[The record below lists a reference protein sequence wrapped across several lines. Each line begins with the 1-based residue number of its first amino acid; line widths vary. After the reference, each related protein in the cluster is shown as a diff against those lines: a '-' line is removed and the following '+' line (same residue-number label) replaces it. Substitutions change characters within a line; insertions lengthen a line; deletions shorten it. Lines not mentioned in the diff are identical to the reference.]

1 MVKLVGRRT
10 GVVVDTDDLAQ
21 DGAFDS
27 IDAFWAASSQPA
39 WDNDGQDVAR
49 QEPERRRSSVSFAG
63 SVDALEALDA
73 YAAAQG
79 ITRAEVIRT
88 SVNIGLPMLKL
99 GIALNGQRA
108 LTILEHTQLAL
119 SLLVERQYPEDSDE
133 LIRAAMRN
141 VREHHA

>member
-1 MVKLVGRRT
+1 MASNYKGIGVGFS
-10 GVVVDTDDLAQ
+10 A
-21 DGAFDS
+21 
-27 IDAFWAASSQPA
+27 
-39 WDNDGQDVAR
+39 N
-49 QEPERRRSSVSFAG
+49 
-63 SVDALEALDA
+63 ALEDLDA
-73 YAAAQG
+73 YAATQG
-79 ITRAEVIRT
+79 ITRAEAIRT
-88 SVNIGLPMLKL
+88 AVGIGLPMLKL

>member
-1 MVKLVGRRT
+1 MQNSERVCMASTYKGIGVG
-10 GVVVDTDDLAQ
+10 
-21 DGAFDS
+21 FS
-27 IDAFWAASSQPA
+27 P
-39 WDNDGQDVAR
+39 
-49 QEPERRRSSVSFAG
+49 
-63 SVDALEALDA
+63 DALEALDA

>member
-1 MVKLVGRRT
+1 MASTYKGIGVG
-10 GVVVDTDDLAQ
+10 
-21 DGAFDS
+21 FS
-27 IDAFWAASSQPA
+27 P
-39 WDNDGQDVAR
+39 
-49 QEPERRRSSVSFAG
+49 
-63 SVDALEALDA
+63 DALEALDA

-119 SLLVERQYPEDSDE
+119 SLLVERQYPEDSDD

>member
-1 MVKLVGRRT
+1 MASTYKGIGVG
-10 GVVVDTDDLAQ
+10 
-21 DGAFDS
+21 FS
-27 IDAFWAASSQPA
+27 P
-39 WDNDGQDVAR
+39 
-49 QEPERRRSSVSFAG
+49 
-63 SVDALEALDA
+63 DALQALDA

>member
-1 MVKLVGRRT
+1 MASTYKGIGVG
-10 GVVVDTDDLAQ
+10 
-21 DGAFDS
+21 FS
-27 IDAFWAASSQPA
+27 P
-39 WDNDGQDVAR
+39 
-49 QEPERRRSSVSFAG
+49 
-63 SVDALEALDA
+63 DALEALDA

-79 ITRAEVIRT
+79 ITRAETIRT
-88 SVNIGLPMLKL
+88 AVSIGLPMLKL

-119 SLLVERQYPEDSDE
+119 TLLVERQYPEDSDE

>member
-1 MVKLVGRRT
+1 M
-10 GVVVDTDDLAQ
+10 
-21 DGAFDS
+21 
-27 IDAFWAASSQPA
+27 
-39 WDNDGQDVAR
+39 
-49 QEPERRRSSVSFAG
+49 
-63 SVDALEALDA
+63 LE
-73 YAAAQG
+73 
-79 ITRAEVIRT
+79 
-88 SVNIGLPMLKL
+88 L

>member
-1 MVKLVGRRT
+1 MHNSERVCMASTYKGIGVG
-10 GVVVDTDDLAQ
+10 
-21 DGAFDS
+21 F
-27 IDAFWAASSQPA
+27 SS
-39 WDNDGQDVAR
+39 
-49 QEPERRRSSVSFAG
+49 
-63 SVDALEALDA
+63 DALEALDA
-73 YAAAQG
+73 YAGAQG
-79 ITRAEVIRT
+79 ITRAEAIRT

-99 GIALNGQRA
+99 GIALNGPRA

>member
-1 MVKLVGRRT
+1 MARNLQGIGLGVSRQIVTKL
-10 GVVVDTDDLAQ
+10 D
-21 DGAFDS
+21 
-27 IDAFWAASSQPA
+27 
-39 WDNDGQDVAR
+39 
-49 QEPERRRSSVSFAG
+49 SFASAKG
-63 SVDALEALDA
+63 ISRSEAA
-73 YAAAQG
+73 
-79 ITRAEVIRT
+79 RT
-88 SVNIGLPMLKL
+88 AISIGLPMLEL

>member
-1 MVKLVGRRT
+1 MHNSERVCMTSTYKGIGVG
-10 GVVVDTDDLAQ
+10 
-21 DGAFDS
+21 FS
-27 IDAFWAASSQPA
+27 P
-39 WDNDGQDVAR
+39 
-49 QEPERRRSSVSFAG
+49 
-63 SVDALEALDA
+63 DALEALDA

-79 ITRAEVIRT
+79 ITRPEVIRT

>member
-1 MVKLVGRRT
+1 MSTTFKGIGVGF
-10 GVVVDTDDLAQ
+10 A
-21 DGAFDS
+21 
-27 IDAFWAASSQPA
+27 P
-39 WDNDGQDVAR
+39 DVL
-49 QEPERRRSSVSFAG
+49 
-63 SVDALEALDA
+63 DALDT
-73 YAAAQG
+73 YASAQG
-79 ITRAEVIRT
+79 VSRAEAIRA
-88 SVNIGLPMLKL
+88 SVNIGLPMLRL

>member
-1 MVKLVGRRT
+1 MASTYKGIGVG
-10 GVVVDTDDLAQ
+10 
-21 DGAFDS
+21 FS
-27 IDAFWAASSQPA
+27 P
-39 WDNDGQDVAR
+39 
-49 QEPERRRSSVSFAG
+49 
-63 SVDALEALDA
+63 DALEALDA

>member
-1 MVKLVGRRT
+1 MHNSERVCM
-10 GVVVDTDDLAQ
+10 
-21 DGAFDS
+21 
-27 IDAFWAASSQPA
+27 ASTYK
-39 WDNDGQDVAR
+39 GI
-49 QEPERRRSSVSFAG
+49 
-63 SVDALEALDA
+63 EALDA

>member
-1 MVKLVGRRT
+1 M
-10 GVVVDTDDLAQ
+10 
-21 DGAFDS
+21 
-27 IDAFWAASSQPA
+27 ASTYKGIGIGFSP
-39 WDNDGQDVAR
+39 
-49 QEPERRRSSVSFAG
+49 
-63 SVDALEALDA
+63 DALEALDA

>member
-63 SVDALEALDA
+63 SVDALEALDSPPA
-73 YAAAQG
+73 FG
-79 ITRAEVIRT
+79 DHDDVDD
-88 SVNIGLPMLKL
+88 LPQSP
-99 GIALNGQRA
+99 IN
-108 LTILEHTQLAL
+108 
-119 SLLVERQYPEDSDE
+119 DSDGE
-133 LIRAAMRN
+133 EVVGRVDDGI
-141 VREHHA
+141 V

>member
-1 MVKLVGRRT
+1 MASTYKGIGVG
-10 GVVVDTDDLAQ
+10 
-21 DGAFDS
+21 FS
-27 IDAFWAASSQPA
+27 P
-39 WDNDGQDVAR
+39 
-49 QEPERRRSSVSFAG
+49 
-63 SVDALEALDA
+63 DALEALDA

-108 LTILEHTQLAL
+108 LTILEHTQLEHRQADIDGGAYY
-119 SLLVERQYPEDSDE
+119 LVERQYPEDSDE

>member
-1 MVKLVGRRT
+1 MASTYKGIGVG
-10 GVVVDTDDLAQ
+10 
-21 DGAFDS
+21 FS
-27 IDAFWAASSQPA
+27 P
-39 WDNDGQDVAR
+39 
-49 QEPERRRSSVSFAG
+49 
-63 SVDALEALDA
+63 DALEALDA

-99 GIALNGQRA
+99 GIALNGPRA